1 MGVQLSD
8 PPQLCEHPLVR
19 GGRHTPPAEGAGL
32 PHGAAGGPGPG
43 ARNHPKV
50 GSHLAASCSSRSH
63 FRGLGAR
70 TPSCST
76 LDGGGAGLL
85 PPGRPAEAG
94 LPASPPP
101 GAHWRPART
110 REARRPR
117 GPRPPAPR
125 GPERAACEACAA
137 PTAAAHLTL
146 DAPCTAREARVAPAA
161 SALRCLWRLVPL
173 DRAAHAARV
182 QTGERAGALTPPAV
196 HRSPRDPSVTG
207 RGLLAGGTR
216 SHVDTV
222 TRLPRALRALR
233 PAPRRR
239 EAVGSHG
246 RRPPGALPATGPDS
260 GWERG

>member
-1 MGVQLSD
+1 M
-8 PPQLCEHPLVR
+8 
-19 GGRHTPPAEGAGL
+19 
-32 PHGAAGGPGPG
+32 PGTT
-43 ARNHPKV
+43 RR
-50 GSHLAASCSSRSH
+50 SAASCSSRSH

-76 LDGGGAGLL
+76 PDGGGAGLL

-101 GAHWRPART
+101 GAHWRRVPDTLLGAGSHPGS
-110 REARRPR
+110 E
-117 GPRPPAPR
+117 
-125 GPERAACEACAA
+125 AA
-137 PTAAAHLTL
+137 PGPAARLTL

-161 SALRCLWRLVPL
+161 SAPRCLWRLVPL

-182 QTGERAGALTPPAV
+182 QTGERAGALTPPAA

-216 SHVDTV
+216 SHADTV
-222 TRLPRALRALR
+222 TGLPRALRALR
-233 PAPRRR
+233 PAPCRR